1 MSNNERADI
10 EGKVLQDVA
19 AILAGKNS
27 SGSVGYDALKE
38 MCSSI
43 IARSKDLLTSLWR
56 TCKKKAWD
64 QAPNFI
70 LRGICTLYPD
80 VDLAFA
86 IKYISGILRIPWK
99 FSYEIGSFL
108 AAKYP

>member
-10 EGKVLQDVA
+10 EGKILQDVA
-19 AILAGKNS
+19 ASLAGKNS
-27 SGSVGYDALKE
+27 SGSVGYDAVKD

-43 IARSKDLLTSLWR
+43 IARSKVLFTSLWR

-70 LRGICTLYPD
+70 LRGMCTLYPD

-86 IKYISGILRIPWK
+86 IKHISGIL
-99 FSYEIGSFL
+99 EFL
-108 AAKYP
+108 GNFLTRSTHS